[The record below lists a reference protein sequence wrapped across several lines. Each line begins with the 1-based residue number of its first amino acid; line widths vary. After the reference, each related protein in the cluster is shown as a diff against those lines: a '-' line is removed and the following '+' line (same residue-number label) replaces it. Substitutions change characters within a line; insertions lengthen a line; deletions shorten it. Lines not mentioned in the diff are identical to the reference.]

1 MNATTMQTFTGKL
14 IDLANFTAEDVR
26 LPDISH
32 ALSIINRFTGH
43 ARVPYS
49 VAQHSVMVS
58 KIVPH
63 ADAMW
68 GLLHDASEAYLGD
81 VARPLK
87 AMLPDYVDLERH
99 VQQTIAAAFHL
110 PWPMPASVKAADN
123 RALMAEKR
131 ELVPGDHDWGI
142 VAEPIAGP
150 IHPYCWQQSKKLF
163 ESRYMELAD
172 DHEAQGR
179 GNGQVSERCGS

>member
-14 IDLANFTAEDVR
+14 IDLSDFKEEDVR

-43 ARVPYS
+43 AKCPYS

-58 KIVPH
+58 ELVPQE
-63 ADAMW
+63 DALW

-87 AMLPDYVDLERH
+87 AMLPEYVALEKRI
-99 VQQTIAAAFHL
+99 QQVIARAFHL
-110 PWPMPASVKAADN
+110 KWPMPDSVKVADN

-131 ELVPGDHDWGI
+131 ELVYGDHDWGI
-142 VAEPIAGP
+142 DVAPVNRPIY
-150 IHPYCWQQSKKLF
+150 PYYWQQAKQLF
-163 ESRYMELAD
+163 ENRYLEL
-172 DHEAQGR
+172 
-179 GNGQVSERCGS
+179 VK